1 MTELILYFVFGA
13 LAIVGALAVIL
24 AKNPVK
30 SAMGL
35 ILTMLSLAVL
45 YVVHLAHFVAAVQVI
60 VYAGAVMTLF
70 LFVIMLIGVDR
81 SEDEDL
87 REHLPGQ
94 KVLVMV
100 LGVVALG
107 AIVAVL
113 AVDNWAWVTGVPRL
127 DVTPNGT
134 AEAIGSGLF
143 TDWVL
148 PFETTSL
155 LLIVAAVAAIALAF
169 SRPRK
174 EKSE

>member
-1 MTELILYFVFGA
+1 VTELILYFLFGA

-81 SEDEDL
+81 DEDL

-94 KVLVMV
+94 KILVMV

-113 AVDNWAWVTGVPRL
+113 AVGDWAWVTGVPKL
-127 DVTPNGT
+127 NPTPNGT
-134 AEAIGSGLF
+134 AEAIGNGLF

-169 SRPRK
+169 FRPRK

>member
-1 MTELILYFVFGA
+1 MTELILYFLFGA

-24 AKNPVK
+24 AKNPVR
-30 SAMGL
+30 SALGL

-45 YVVHLAHFVAAVQVI
+45 YLVHLAHFVAAVQII

-70 LFVIMLIGVDR
+70 LFVIMLIGVDK
-81 SEDEDL
+81 DEDL
-87 REHLPGQ
+87 TESLPGQ
-94 KVLVMV
+94 KILVMI

-113 AVDNWAWVTGVPRL
+113 AVGDWAWVTGVPKL
-127 DVTPNGT
+127 DPAPNGT

-148 PFETTSL
+148 PFEATSL
-155 LLIVAAVAAIALAF
+155 LLIIASVGAIALAF
-169 SRPRK
+169 FRPKK
-174 EKSE
+174 EGSE

>member
-1 MTELILYFVFGA
+1 MTELILYFLFGA

-81 SEDEDL
+81 DEDL

-113 AVDNWAWVTGVPRL
+113 AVGDWAWVTGVPKL
-127 DVTPNGT
+127 DPTPNGT

-169 SRPRK
+169 FRPRK